1 MALRLP
7 EVNMS
12 RESSNSLPDSENFPP
27 FLTEYDLHLFSSG
40 DHHKIYQ
47 KLGAHLR
54 TLEGIEGVN
63 FAVWAPN
70 AKSVSI
76 VGDFNGWDGRKN
88 PLANR
93 GNSGVWEVFIPDLKK
108 GELYKYEILTQSNQR
123 LIKADP
129 YAFFCELR
137 PRTASIVWDIERYRW
152 NDQEWIKKRD
162 KKNPLGEPI
171 SIYEVHAGS
180 WRRVLEENNRF
191 LTYRELAYN
200 LVPYVKDMG
209 FTHIELLPIMAHP
222 YDPSWG
228 YQVSGYYSPTA
239 RHGVPEDFMY
249 FVDYC
254 HQNGIGVILDW
265 VPAHFPKDEY
275 ALARFDGTCLY
286 EHIDPRQREHKDW
299 GTLIFNYG
307 RWEVSNFLLAN
318 ALFWLE
324 KYHIDGLRIDA
335 VASMLYLDYSRAEGE
350 WIPNKFGG
358 RENLEA
364 IDFLQKL
371 NKVAYQYFPGI
382 LMIAEESTAWPGVT
396 KPTYLGGLGF
406 GLKWNMG
413 WMHDTLFYMSK
424 ETIHRRYHQDELT
437 FCLLYAFQ
445 ENFVLPL
452 SHDEVVHGKGSLLA
466 KMPGDAW
473 QKFANLRLLFGLM
486 FAQPGKKLLFMGS
499 EIGPWKEW
507 NYDEG
512 LEWHLLDYHFHQ
524 KLQAY
529 LKDLNRL
536 YKKES
541 SLFEIDFHYS
551 GFEWIDFH
559 DVDSTVVSFLRKG
572 KDERNILLFICNFTP
587 VPRSNYRV
595 GVPFPGFYQEIL
607 NSDSQIYGGSN
618 MGNSGGVLAESLISH
633 KKPYSLNLTLPPLS
647 VLILKAQTST
657 GHS

>member
-1 MALRLP
+1 
-7 EVNMS
+7 
-12 RESSNSLPDSENFPP
+12 
-27 FLTEYDLHLFSSG
+27 
-40 DHHKIYQ
+40 
-47 KLGAHLR
+47 
-54 TLEGIEGVN
+54 
-63 FAVWAPN
+63 
-70 AKSVSI
+70 
-76 VGDFNGWDGRKN
+76 
-88 PLANR
+88 
-93 GNSGVWEVFIPDLKK
+93 
-108 GELYKYEILTQSNQR
+108 
-123 LIKADP
+123 
-129 YAFFCELR
+129 
-137 PRTASIVWDIERYRW
+137 
-152 NDQEWIKKRD
+152 
-162 KKNPLGEPI
+162 
-171 SIYEVHAGS
+171 
-180 WRRVLEENNRF
+180 
-191 LTYRELAYN
+191 
-200 LVPYVKDMG
+200 
-209 FTHIELLPIMAHP
+209 
-222 YDPSWG
+222 
-228 YQVSGYYSPTA
+228 
-239 RHGVPEDFMY
+239 VPEDFMY

-254 HQNGIGVILDW
+254 HQSEIGVILDW

-286 EHIDPRQREHKDW
+286 EHIDPRQREHRDW

-307 RWEVSNFLLAN
+307 RWEVCSFLLAN

-371 NKVAYQYFPGI
+371 NRVTYQYFPGI

-424 ETIHRRYHQDELT
+424 EPIHRRYHHDELT

-466 KMPGDAW
+466 KMPGDVW

-536 YKKES
+536 YHKES

-572 KDERNILLFICNFTP
+572 KDKRNILLFICNFTP

-595 GVPFPGFYQEIL
+595 GVPFPGFYREIL
-607 NSDSQIYGGSN
+607 NSDSQMYGGSN
-618 MGNSGGVLAESLISH
+618 MGNSGGVFAESLISH
-633 KKPYSLNLTLPPLS
+633 KKPYSLSLTLPPLS
-647 VLILKAQTST
+647 MLILKPQTLT
-657 GHS
+657 GPS